1 VQQLVRPA
9 AVLPLAL
16 LLLHVVQQLL
26 LWVHRQNVALVL
38 LLLLQVV
45 VAQVQVVLQ
54 CTPEQ

>member
-1 VQQLVRPA
+1 
-9 AVLPLAL
+9 VLPLAL